1 MPVYCIAG
9 QEIYFSSP
17 LAELESYK
25 VAGAYREAIAAPTV
39 SNFVLSCQV
48 TGLVGG
54 EIRGVEV
61 WTGDLGTLLKVD
73 GGGEVCILPG
83 GREVLRVDESM
94 EMTALDRDILA
105 GPALV
110 LALALRGGT
119 WCLHASAAMFRESL
133 FVFLGE
139 SGQGKSTLAATLS
152 DAGRGWIRVADDI
165 LPVTAQSSRVEAWPR
180 FPQLKLPAESRSGQ
194 SLPERIPVNR
204 ICLLTNIEER
214 GAPALQLLAPAKAAQ
229 ILIGHTAGAR
239 LFNPRLLAAHLAFAS
254 EAARL
259 VPVYALAYPRK
270 MEALMAVRELLESS
284 C

>member
-17 LAELESYK
+17 ISELESYK
-25 VAGAYREAIAAPTV
+25 VAGAYREMIAPPADST
-39 SNFVLSCQV
+39 FALSCQV

-54 EIRGVEV
+54 AMRGVEV

-73 GGGEVCILPG
+73 GGGDICILPG

-94 EMTALDRDILA
+94 EMTALDRDILL

-110 LALALRGGT
+110 LALALCGGK

-139 SGQGKSTLAATLS
+139 SGQGKSTLAAYLS
-152 DAGRGWIRVADDI
+152 DTGQGWIRVADDI
-165 LPVTAQSSRVEAWPR
+165 LPVTAQPSRVEAWPR
-180 FPQLKLPAESRSGQ
+180 FPQLKLPAESQSGQ

-204 ICLLTNIEER
+204 IGLLTNVEER

-229 ILIGHTAGAR
+229 IFLGHTAAAR
-239 LFNPRLLAAHLAFAS
+239 LFDPRLLVEHLTFAS

-259 VPVYALAYPRK
+259 VPVYALKCPRK
-270 MEALMAVRELLESS
+270 IESLVAVRELLESS